1 MDEGRNHDSPGV
13 RVCFHGAESTGK
25 STLARKL
32 ATEFGC
38 PLVEEYG
45 RTYAETI
52 DTNFRMTNLLS
63 IAATQNRRMRDAC
76 AAGAGLILLDT
87 DPLMTAAWAE
97 MMFGHAPH
105 DLLGYDKAEFYLLFE
120 PDTPW
125 VDDGTRFFGGA
136 EERARFAALA
146 EDMLVRAGVGFVRIG
161 GRWEKREEKVRAAI
175 ASVRAAV
182 AKPLRS

>member
-1 MDEGRNHDSPGV
+1 MDEGRNHKDNPGL

-32 ATEFGC
+32 AAEFGC

-52 DTNFRMTNLLS
+52 DTNFRMADLLT

-76 AAGAGLILLDT
+76 AREASLVLLDT

-97 MMFGHAPH
+97 MIFGHAPH
-105 DLLGYDKAEFYLLFE
+105 DLLSYDKAELYLLFE
-120 PDTPW
+120 PDMPW
-125 VDDGTRFFGGA
+125 VDDGTRFFGSPK
-136 EERARFAALA
+136 ERARFAALA
-146 EDMLVRAGVGFVRIG
+146 EDMLVRAGVGYVRIG

-175 ASVRAAV
+175 ASARAA
-182 AKPLRS
+182 AA